1 MAGLPERTIPIAAE
15 RAVARRE
22 ALDREREDRENE
34 ERVALERWREE
45 QAATPQRQQA
55 AEPKWGTKEA
65 KRMEIERIRRKIE
78 ERNER

>member
-15 RAVARRE
+15 RAVARQE
-22 ALDREREDRENE
+22 ALDREREKREDE
-34 ERVALERWREE
+34 ERTALEHRREE
-45 QAATPQRQQA
+45 QAATLQRQQA